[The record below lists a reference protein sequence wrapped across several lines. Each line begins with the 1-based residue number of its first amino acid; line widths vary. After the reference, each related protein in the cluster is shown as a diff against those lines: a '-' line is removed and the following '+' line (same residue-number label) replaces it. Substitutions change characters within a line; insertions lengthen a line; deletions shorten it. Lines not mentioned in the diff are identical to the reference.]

1 MNKFEII
8 DNNDE
13 GIFYVYEL
21 FNPIKNEPFYV
32 GKGKNNRYAHHFTT
46 KKDNNKHKKNTID
59 KIVKLGEKVIVKIVF
74 RSNNEIDVLSKE
86 TELILSYGRNDNK
99 TGILTNL
106 TNGGEGISGYIPT
119 KELKELWSKIRKG
132 SNNGMYNK
140 KHTQESLNKMSEIR
154 LEKYKKG
161 EILPT
166 IHTEEWK
173 QHLRTNNP
181 SAKKV
186 DDKLII
192 ELNNKGLSVTEIQ
205 KFTGITKRIINN
217 RLKLYNLSNN
227 SKKEKKVDLDL
238 VNNKLLNGEEKSK
251 ICEEFNISL
260 STLNRKI
267 RIYYNNKLSL

>member
-1 MNKFEII
+1 MIVLFTLTII
-8 DNNDE
+8 NDRTQF
-13 GIFYVYEL
+13 ILNILISVSRAFVKL
-21 FNPIKNEPFYV
+21 S
-32 GKGKNNRYAHHFTT
+32 
-46 KKDNNKHKKNTID
+46 NNKHKKNTID

-140 KHTQESLNKMSEIR
+140 KHTQESLNKMSEIC

-186 DDKLII
+186 DDKFH
-192 ELNNKGLSVTEIQ
+192 SRFSAQ
-205 KFTGITKRIINN
+205 KR
-217 RLKLYNLSNN
+217 YYQY
-227 SKKEKKVDLDL
+227 
-238 VNNKLLNGEEKSK
+238 K
-251 ICEEFNISL
+251 I
-260 STLNRKI
+260 
-267 RIYYNNKLSL
+267 